1 LVILLL
7 IYAPEI
13 VALVFFA
20 KKHLILS
27 ILTDNMN
34 I

>member
-13 VALVFFA
+13 VALVFFE
-20 KKHLILS
+20 KKYLILS